1 VFSYVVTTDMVRD
14 FAAIAGVEVA
24 VIDKDTRIDGFRDA
38 LRWNEVYYH
47 LASGMVA

>member
-1 VFSYVVTTDMVRD
+1 VFSHAVTTDMIRD

-24 VIDKDTRIDGFRDA
+24 VIGRDTRIEAFRDS

-47 LASGMVA
+47 LAGGMVA